1 MRVGEVLDAAGF
13 AELAA
18 EGVPY
23 VGMLDV
29 EVVHFRTGDVLVRLP
44 YRELL
49 LRPGGTICGP
59 AIMALADI
67 ALYGLA
73 LSHVGRVPLAV
84 TTDLSVHFLAKPHP
98 GHLLGRAR
106 TLKAGKRLIVGEC
119 AVEAEPDAQP
129 VAHVV
134 GTYSVPPAPMGQ
146 SAPDERDGL
155 NPLGRR

>member
-1 MRVGEVLDAAGF
+1 MTVGERLDAATF
-13 AELAA
+13 QALAA

-23 VGMLDV
+23 VGLLDV
-29 EVVHFRTGDVLVRLP
+29 RVEHFAEGAVTVRLP

-84 TTDLSVHFLAKPHP
+84 TTDLTVHFLAKPHASD
-98 GHLLGRAR
+98 LLGRAR
-106 TLKAGKRLIVGEC
+106 TLKVGKRLIVGEC
-119 AVEAEPDAQP
+119 DVVAAAEDQR

-134 GTYSVPPAPMGQ
+134 GTYSVPPTPG
-146 SAPDERDGL
+146 
-155 NPLGRR
+155 

>member
-1 MRVGEVLDAAGF
+1 MRIGEALDEAGF

-23 VGMLDV
+23 VGMLGV
-29 EVVHFRTGDVLVRLP
+29 EVVHFREGDVLVRLP

-67 ALYGLA
+67 ALYGVA
-73 LSHVGRVPLAV
+73 LSHVGKVPLAV
-84 TTDLSVHFLAKPHP
+84 TTDLTVHFLAKPHP
-98 GHLLGRAR
+98 GDLLGYAR

-119 AVEAEPDAQP
+119 EVRAEPDDQH

-134 GTYSVPPAPMGQ
+134 GTYSVPPAP
-146 SAPDERDGL
+146 
-155 NPLGRR
+155 

>member
-1 MRVGEVLDAAGF
+1 MTAGLGEPLDRESFAA
-13 AELAA
+13 LAS

-23 VGMLDV
+23 VGLLDV
-29 EVVHFRTGDVLVRLP
+29 HVVHFREGDVAVRLP

-67 ALYGLA
+67 ALYGIA

-84 TTDLSVHFLAKPHP
+84 TTDLTVHFLAKPHP
-98 GHLLGRAR
+98 GDLVGYAR

-119 AVEAEPDAQP
+119 EVRAAVDDQR

-134 GTYSVPPAPMGQ
+134 GTYSVPPVQ
-146 SAPDERDGL
+146 SG
-155 NPLGRR
+155 

>member
-1 MRVGEVLDAAGF
+1 MRTGERLDAASF
-13 AELAA
+13 QALAA

-23 VGMLDV
+23 VGLLDV
-29 EVVHFRTGDVLVRLP
+29 ADEHFAEGAVTVRLP

-67 ALYGLA
+67 ALYGIA

-84 TTDLSVHFLAKPHP
+84 TTDLTVHFLAKPHP
-98 GHLLGRAR
+98 GDLLGHAR

-119 AVEAEPDAQP
+119 EVVAAVDGQR

-134 GTYSVPPAPMGQ
+134 GTYSVPP
-146 SAPDERDGL
+146 SAG
-155 NPLGRR
+155 

>member
-1 MRVGEVLDAAGF
+1 MRVGEALDAAGF

-29 EVVHFRTGDVLVRLP
+29 EVVHFRAGDVLVRLP

-84 TTDLSVHFLAKPHP
+84 TTDLTVHFLAKPHP

-134 GTYSVPPAPMGQ
+134 GTYSVPPAG
-146 SAPDERDGL
+146 
-155 NPLGRR
+155 

>member
-1 MRVGEVLDAAGF
+1 MRIGEALDAAGF

-29 EVVHFRTGDVLVRLP
+29 EVVHFREGEVLVRLP

-67 ALYGLA
+67 ALYGVA

-84 TTDLSVHFLAKPHP
+84 TTDLTVHFLAKPHP
-98 GHLLGRAR
+98 GALLGRAR
-106 TLKAGKRLIVGEC
+106 TLKAGKRLIIGEC
-119 AVEAEPDAQP
+119 EVTAQPDAQP

-134 GTYSVPPAPMGQ
+134 GTYSVPPASGVDA
-146 SAPDERDGL
+146 SAREA
-155 NPLGRR
+155 

>member
-1 MRVGEVLDAAGF
+1 MRVGEALDKDGF
-13 AELAA
+13 AALAS

-23 VGMLDV
+23 VGLLDV
-29 EVVHFRTGDVLVRLP
+29 RVEHFREGDVAVRLP

-67 ALYGLA
+67 ALYGIA

-84 TTDLSVHFLAKPHP
+84 TTDLTVHFLAKPHTGDLI
-98 GHLLGRAR
+98 GHAR
-106 TLKAGKRLIVGEC
+106 TLKAGKRLIIGEC
-119 AVEAEPDAQP
+119 EVSAEIDGQL

-134 GTYSVPPAPMGQ
+134 GTYSVPPVQPG
-146 SAPDERDGL
+146 
-155 NPLGRR
+155 

>member
-1 MRVGEVLDAAGF
+1 MGAHEPLTAESF
-13 AELAA
+13 AELAS

-29 EVVHFRTGDVLVRLP
+29 DVVHFREGDVAVRLP

-59 AIMALADI
+59 AIMGVADI

-84 TTDLSVHFLAKPHP
+84 TTDLTIHFLAKPHP
-98 GHLLGRAR
+98 GDLIAYAR

-119 AVEAEPDAQP
+119 EVRAAVDEQR

-134 GTYSVPPAPMGQ
+134 GTYSVPPAG
-146 SAPDERDGL
+146 
-155 NPLGRR
+155 

>member
-1 MRVGEVLDAAGF
+1 MRIGEALDAVSF
-13 AELAA
+13 AALAS

-23 VGMLDV
+23 VGLLDV
-29 EVVHFRTGDVLVRLP
+29 TVEHFREGDVAVRLP
-44 YRELL
+44 YRDLL

-67 ALYGLA
+67 ALYGIA

-84 TTDLSVHFLAKPHP
+84 TTDLTVHFLAKPHQGDLI
-98 GHLLGRAR
+98 GHAR

-119 AVEAEPDAQP
+119 AIKAAHDDQL

-134 GTYSVPPAPMGQ
+134 GTYSVPPREG
-146 SAPDERDGL
+146 
-155 NPLGRR
+155 

>member
-1 MRVGEVLDAAGF
+1 LRIGEALDAAAF
-13 AELAA
+13 AELAS

-23 VGMLDV
+23 VGLLDV
-29 EVVHFRTGDVLVRLP
+29 RVEHFREGHVAVRLP

-67 ALYGLA
+67 ALYGIA

-84 TTDLSVHFLAKPHP
+84 TTDLTVHFLAKPHP
-98 GHLLGRAR
+98 GDLIGRAR
-106 TLKAGKRLIVGEC
+106 TLKAGRRLIIGEC
-119 AVEAEPDAQP
+119 DVRAVVDDQL

-134 GTYSVPPAPMGQ
+134 GTYSVPPSVPPGAATA
-146 SAPDERDGL
+146 STR
-155 NPLGRR
+155 

>member
-1 MRVGEVLDAAGF
+1 MDVGEALDAASF
-13 AELAA
+13 EALAA

-29 EVVHFRTGDVLVRLP
+29 KVERFAVGDVVVRLP
-44 YRELL
+44 YRDLL
-49 LRPGGTICGP
+49 LRQGGTICGP

-67 ALYGLA
+67 ALYGIA

-84 TTDLSVHFLAKPHP
+84 TTDLTVHFLAKPHR
-98 GHLLGRAR
+98 GDLLGHAR

-119 AVEAEPDAQP
+119 EVRAAVDDQR

-134 GTYSVPPAPMGQ
+134 GTYSVPPA
-146 SAPDERDGL
+146 R
-155 NPLGRR
+155 